1 MPKSLKLY
9 KNKEL
14 RQQYRNRQRRRNYEK
29 SNKFAVNG
37 YNPYSSEECQLIL
50 EHNITDFE
58 LSKQLGRSM
67 RAIQGKRFKLKKEL
81 ENNSAKLE

>member
-29 SNKFAVNG
+29 SDKFAVNG
-37 YNPYSSEECQLIL
+37 YRAYSKEECQLIL
-50 EHNITDFE
+50 DHSITDFE

-67 RAIQGKRFKLKKEL
+67 RAIQGKRLKLKREL
-81 ENNSAKLE
+81 KDNLTK